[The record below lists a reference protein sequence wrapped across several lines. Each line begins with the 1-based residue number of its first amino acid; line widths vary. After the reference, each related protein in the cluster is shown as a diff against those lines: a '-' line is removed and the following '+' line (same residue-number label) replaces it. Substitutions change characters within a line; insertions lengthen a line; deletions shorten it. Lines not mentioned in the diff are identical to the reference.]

1 MPLVF
6 EIVYSLC
13 HATLAKVED
22 KPVDTTSNTENKE
35 NEEKEGEQG
44 NGSAS
49 GKNDLSDTHFII
61 HQHVY

>member
-1 MPLVF
+1 MVF